1 MSRIPRAHRS
11 IVLAVVLAVLA
22 PAPHAL
28 ASSGGATLPALPLAF
43 EPNLGQTDPRVKFL
57 ARSRGMTLFL
67 TSTETVLLTRRCA
80 VRMRLVGANR
90 DAEPRGVD
98 PLPGR
103 HHSLIGRDPARWRV
117 DAPTYARVR
126 YRDVY
131 PGVDLVYYGTE
142 DRRLEYDFVVAP
154 GTDPGVIRLAFDGV
168 DRLRLDA
175 GGDLVLHV
183 GDTSLRFGAPRI
195 YQTSPGGRRAVA
207 GAWSLMGARTA
218 AFRIGAYDRRE
229 ALVID
234 PTVALATYVGGSGTD
249 QAFAIALG
257 NDGSVFVTGNT
268 TSVNFPTTVGSLAPS
283 ARGGVDAFV
292 VRLDGMFASSLY
304 STFIGG
310 SGDDAGRGIAVDTL
324 GNAYVTGFTT
334 SPDFPTTPG
343 SFQSTRPAGEAA
355 GVADAFVVKL
365 NPQGSALVYGTYL
378 GGTASDVGLAIA
390 LDTTGT
396 AYVTG
401 GTLSADFPA
410 TLGAAQPTPGGDRDA
425 FVARLSSA
433 GTVLLFST
441 FVGGA
446 GTDVGNAIT
455 IDVTGA
461 AYVTGSTACAAAPCS
476 TGTDFP
482 TTPGVL
488 GALRP
493 PGEPPGVTDAFVV
506 KLGPLGLLVY
516 STFLGGSGADE
527 GLGIVVDAGGDAIV
541 TGGTASANFPS
552 TAGFPPFTGA
562 LQAFLTKLDPAASS
576 VLFSRSVPTST
587 TPTGQAR
594 DALPT
599 VPSLALGISQ
609 DTGGRLYLAGSEFR
623 GGAAQTDAFVIQFSP
638 AGTSPT
644 AEFFV
649 GGTGDDFGLALV
661 VDALG
666 NNAFLTGQ
674 TSSAAG
680 LATAGV
686 AQPTFGGGVDGFVA
700 KVSGFNG
707 GLTDESG
714 STSGCFIATAAFGS
728 ALAREV
734 SVLRAFRDHILV
746 RSAAGRAFVRVYYRL
761 SPPIARVV
769 ERHETLRAVARS
781 TLHPLIVVARISL
794 TSPRKAFVGFALAW
808 SALVALIVM
817 LAFAHRSA
825 TSRRGVFAA
834 TFVVALSL
842 TFAAGLLDLEQ
853 PADSPIAS
861 SPAPAPPSLTARTP
875 SADPRSETADVNA
888 PATRQEVRRPAAIE
902 RPAVEHHEID
912 VKRVEQWLLAPGTAR
927 VRPTVYSGQL
937 GVQIESGLADGVLT
951 SEGFTVTEP
960 KAAAELGIAS
970 GDRIVSING
979 YPPAGGAFVSFVLMQ
994 RDPDRKTIKIQLD
1007 RAGVRMQRSMTVR

>member
-1 MSRIPRAHRS
+1 M
-11 IVLAVVLAVLA
+11 
-22 PAPHAL
+22 
-28 ASSGGATLPALPLAF
+28 PALPLSF

-67 TSTETVLLTRRCA
+67 TSTETVLLTKRCA

-90 DAEPRGVD
+90 DAEARGVD
-98 PLPGR
+98 LLPGR
-103 HHSLIGRDPARWRV
+103 HHSLIGRDLARWRV

-126 YRDVY
+126 SRDVY
-131 PGVDLVYYGTE
+131 PGVDVLYYGTE
-142 DRRLEYDFVVAP
+142 DRQLEYDFVVAP
-154 GTDPGVIRLAFDGV
+154 GADPGVIRLAFDGV

-175 GGDLVLHV
+175 AGDLVLHV
-183 GDTSLRFGAPRI
+183 GGTSLRFGKPHV
-195 YQTSPGGRRAVA
+195 YQTSPEGRRAVA
-207 GAWSLMGARTA
+207 AAWSLTDARSA
-218 AFRIGAYDRRE
+218 GFRLGAYDTRE

-268 TSVNFPTTVGSLAPS
+268 TSVNFPTTVGSLASS

-292 VRLDGMFASSLY
+292 VRLDSMFASSLY

-310 SGDDAGRGIAVDTL
+310 SGDDAGRGIAVDAL

-343 SFQSTRPAGEAA
+343 SFQPTRPAGEAA

-390 LDTTGT
+390 VDTTGT

-401 GTLSADFPA
+401 GTLSADFPV
-410 TLGAAQPTPGGDRDA
+410 TLGASQPTPGGDRDA

-433 GTVLLFST
+433 GTALLFST

-461 AYVTGSTACAAAPCS
+461 AYVTGSTTCAAAPCS

-482 TTPGVL
+482 TTPGVS

-527 GLGIVVDAGGDAIV
+527 GLGIVVDAGGNAIV

-552 TAGFPPFTGA
+552 TAGFPPFIAA

-576 VLFSRSVPTST
+576 VLFSRPVPTST
-587 TPTGQAR
+587 TPTGQTR

-661 VDALG
+661 VDAPG
-666 NNAFLTGQ
+666 NNVFLTGQ
-674 TSSAAG
+674 TSSVAG

-686 AQPTFGGGVDGFVA
+686 VQPTFGGGVDGFVA

-728 ALAREV
+728 PLAHEV
-734 SVLRAFRDHILV
+734 SVLRAFRDHILA
-746 RSAAGRAFVRVYYRL
+746 RSATGRAFVRAYYRL
-761 SPPIARVV
+761 SPAIARVV
-769 ERHETLRAVARS
+769 ARHETLRAVARS

-794 TSPRKAFVGFALAW
+794 ASPRKAFVGFALAW

-817 LAFAHRSA
+817 LAFAHRSTA
-825 TSRRGVFAA
+825 ARRGVFAA

-842 TFAAGLLDLEQ
+842 TVAAGLLDLDR
-853 PADSPIAS
+853 PAGSPPAP
-861 SPAPAPPSLTARTP
+861 SPAPAAPSVTALSR
-875 SADPRSETADVNA
+875 SREPRSEPAEVEV
-888 PATRQEVRRPAAIE
+888 PATRQDVPRPAAIQQPE
-902 RPAVEHHEID
+902 VEHHEID
-912 VKRVEQWLLAPGTAR
+912 VRRVEQWLLAPGTAR

-951 SEGFTVTEP
+951 TEGFTVTEP

-979 YPPAGGAFVSFVLMQ
+979 YPPAGGAFASFVLMQ
-994 RDPDRKTIKIQLD
+994 RDPDRNTIKIQLD
-1007 RAGVRMQRSMTVR
+1007 RAGVRMQRSMTLR